1 MTQRDPVPARMG
13 FLTFVTVSVA
23 TMTGVIAGALLV
35 SAFLREDD
43 TIPPLIGLVA
53 VPMPAIA
60 AVLGFLFVARYET
73 GRKLLA
79 ALAVFF
85 ATLAS
90 TILFA
95 AVGLTGFVLAAVAA
109 GGFGVLARRL
119 LDDPQP

>member
-1 MTQRDPVPARMG
+1 MG

-53 VPMPAIA
+53 VPMPAMA

>member
-1 MTQRDPVPARMG
+1 MG

-23 TMTGVIAGALLV
+23 TMAGVIAASFLV
-35 SAFLREDD
+35 TAFLREDD

-53 VPMPAIA
+53 VPMPAVA
-60 AVLGFLFVARYET
+60 AALGFLFVARFET
-73 GRKLLA
+73 GRKPLA

-85 ATLAS
+85 ATLAA

-95 AVGLTGFVLAAVAA
+95 AVGLAGLVLAAAAA

-119 LDDPQP
+119 LDQPTK